1 MTAQK
6 TLSIGVL
13 MDAIDTI
20 KPYKDSTFA
29 MMLAAQARSHQLFYF
44 QQNDLFVVEGVAYV
58 TAQRI
63 TVADKASNYYALAE
77 KQTFPLADLEAVL
90 MRKDPPFDME
100 YVYSTYILEMAE
112 KQGTLIVN
120 PPNALR
126 AVNEKFYIN
135 YFPEL
140 TPKTLVS
147 RDMDK
152 IREFIEAE
160 GRAVVKPMD
169 GMGGAGIFKVSRED
183 ANTNA
188 ILEALGNGKETV
200 MVQAYLDKVT
210 EGDKRIL
217 LVDGEPA
224 QYGLARIPQGKEFR
238 ANLATGGRGEVQALT
253 SRELTLCEMIK
264 PTIQRLG
271 LLFVGLDVI
280 GGYLTEINV
289 TSPTCIRE
297 IEAET
302 NERIADR
309 LIAVVEQ
316 RCKELKAN

>member
-1 MTAQK
+1 
-6 TLSIGVL
+6 
-13 MDAIDTI
+13 MDDIETI

-29 MMLAAQARSHQLFYF
+29 MMLSAQAKGHELFYF
-44 QQNDLFVVEGVAYV
+44 QQHDLSVAEGIAYV
-58 TAQRI
+58 NTQSVK
-63 TVADKASNYYALAE
+63 VADNLEDYYCLGQPEIKILSDFDAI
-77 KQTFPLADLEAVL
+77 L

-126 AVNEKFYIN
+126 AVNEKFYIS

-140 TPKTLVS
+140 TPKTLIT

-152 IREFIEAE
+152 IRAFVEAE
-160 GRAVVKPMD
+160 GKAVVKPLD
-169 GMGGAGIFKVSRED
+169 GMGGTGIFKVSRDD

-188 ILEALGNGKETV
+188 ILESLGNGRETI
-200 MVQAYLDKVT
+200 MVQAYLDKVVD
-210 EGDKRIL
+210 GDKRIL
-217 LVDGEPA
+217 LIDGEPA
-224 QYGLARIPQGKEFR
+224 KYGLARIPQGKEFR
-238 ANLATGGRGEVQALT
+238 ANLAAGGIGEVQALT
-253 SRELTLCEMIK
+253 EQEWLLCESIK
-264 PTIQRLG
+264 PTIKSLG
-271 LLFVGLDVI
+271 LLIVGIDVI
-280 GGYLTEINV
+280 GGYITEINI

-309 LIAVVEQ
+309 LIRVIES
-316 RCKELKAN
+316 RCRHAIDDI

>member
-1 MTAQK
+1 
-6 TLSIGVL
+6 
-13 MDAIDTI
+13 MDAIEAI

-29 MMLAAQARSHQLFYF
+29 MMLAAQARGHQLYYF
-44 QQNDLFVVEGVAYV
+44 QQDNLHVVEGVAYV
-58 TAQRI
+58 TAQ
-63 TVADKASNYYALAE
+63 TVSVTDTHVDYYHVGE
-77 KQTFPLADLEAVL
+77 KQTFALAELNAVL

-112 KQGTLIVN
+112 KLGTLIVN

-126 AVNEKFYIN
+126 AVNEKFFIS
-135 YFPEL
+135 YFPQL

-152 IREFIEAE
+152 IRAFIESE

-169 GMGGAGIFKVSRED
+169 GMGGTGIFKVSRDD

-188 ILEALGNGKETV
+188 ILEALGNGSETI
-200 MVQAYLDKVT
+200 MAQAYLEKVT
-210 EGDKRIL
+210 DGDKRIL

-224 QYGLARIPQGKEFR
+224 KYGLARIPQGKEFR
-238 ANLATGGRGEVQALT
+238 ANLAAGGRGEVQALT
-253 SRELTLCEMIK
+253 EREFELCEQIK
-264 PTIQRLG
+264 PIIQELG

-280 GGYLTEINV
+280 GGYVTEINV

-302 NERIADR
+302 DERIADK
-309 LIAVVEQ
+309 LIAVIEQ
-316 RCKELKAN
+316 RCNS

>member
-1 MTAQK
+1 MTM
-6 TLSIGVL
+6 TLKIGVL
-13 MDAIDTI
+13 MDAIETI

-29 MMLAAQARSHQLFYF
+29 MMLAAQARGHTLFYF
-44 QQNDLFVVEGVAYV
+44 QQADLYVVEGVAYV
-58 TAQRI
+58 TAQ
-63 TVADKASNYYALAE
+63 TVSVTDNSEDYYQLGE
-77 KQTFPLADLEAVL
+77 KQTFPLAELNAVL

-169 GMGGAGIFKVSRED
+169 GMGGTGIFKVSRDD

-188 ILEALGNGKETV
+188 ILEALGNGNETI

-210 EGDKRIL
+210 DGDKRIL

-224 QYGLARIPQGKEFR
+224 KYGLARIPQGKEFR
-238 ANLATGGRGEVQALT
+238 ANLAAGGRGEVQALT
-253 SRELTLCEMIK
+253 EREFELCQQVKPIIK
-264 PTIQRLG
+264 ELG

-280 GGYLTEINV
+280 GGYITEINV

-302 NERIADR
+302 DERISDT
-309 LIAVVEQ
+309 LIVVIEDK
-316 RCKELKAN
+316 CAW

>member
-1 MTAQK
+1 
-6 TLSIGVL
+6 
-13 MDAIDTI
+13 MDAIETI

-29 MMLAAQARSHQLFYF
+29 MMLAAQDRGHQLFYF
-44 QQNDLFVVEGVAYV
+44 QQENLFVEAGEVYV
-58 TAQRI
+58 TAQTI
-63 TVADKASNYYALAE
+63 TVTDNSADYYQVGEPHVFTLA
-77 KQTFPLADLEAVL
+77 TLDAVL

-100 YVYSTYILEMAE
+100 YVYTTYLLEMAE

-152 IREFIEAE
+152 IRAFIETE
-160 GRAVVKPMD
+160 GKAVVKPMD
-169 GMGGAGIFKVSRED
+169 GMGGMGIFKVSRDD

-188 ILEALGNGKETV
+188 ILESLGNGKNTI
-200 MVQAYLDKVT
+200 MVQAYLDNVVD
-210 EGDKRIL
+210 GDKRIL

-224 QYGLARIPQGKEFR
+224 EFGLARIPQGKEFR
-238 ANLATGGRGEVQALT
+238 ANLAAGGIGKVQALT
-253 SRELTLCEMIK
+253 EREHELCKTIK
-264 PTIQRLG
+264 PIIKELG

-280 GGYLTEINV
+280 GGYITEINV

-302 NERIADR
+302 DARIADR
-309 LIAVVEQ
+309 LIVAIE
-316 RCKELKAN
+316 RLKSPI